1 MENTWEI
8 RERQMHSMCQIGLYF
23 AWLGFYT
30 TLLVPPALAG
40 LIVLVY
46 GLATLSQDVPR
57 YANRLD

>member
-1 MENTWEI
+1 
-8 RERQMHSMCQIGLYF
+8 MHSMCQIGLYF